1 MSSTKRTLVVKGLPQ
16 DIYDDV
22 IRPFA
27 QQRQASPLVITLL
40 TAYRDNEEVRRIIN
54 VMLGYEEDFERAQL
68 QTALDEAQQENERLQ
83 FMIDSL
89 TMRTQQGMNYF
100 EQVAPAQPQVVVQ
113 APPAQPEQSD
123 RIDKLESLI
132 HDLLRTQQK
141 PQEPQQVQV
150 ETTSSDEVS
159 EASPWAFPTGDNED
173 DFAPRIDDAPALPTV
188 EDPEPEPEPVE
199 EPVDTANAVTFFS
212 NLIS

>member
-1 MSSTKRTLVVKGLPQ
+1 MSSTKRTLVVKSLPQ

-40 TAYRDNEEVRRIIN
+40 TAYRDNEEVRRIVN

-83 FMIDSL
+83 FMLDSL
-89 TMRTQQGMNYF
+89 TMRTQQGMSYF

-123 RIDKLESLI
+123 RIDKLESLVQ
-132 HDLLRTQQK
+132 DLLRTQQK
-141 PQEPQQVQV
+141 PSEPQQVQV
-150 ETTSSDEVS
+150 ETTGSDE
-159 EASPWAFPTGDNED
+159 ESPWAFPTGDNED
-173 DFAPRIDDAPALPTV
+173 DFAPRTYDTPALPTAD
-188 EDPEPEPEPVE
+188 DPEPAP
-199 EPVDTANAVTFFS
+199 EPVDTANAVTFFG
-212 NLIS
+212 NLMN

>member
-1 MSSTKRTLVVKGLPQ
+1 MSSNKKHTLVVKGLPQ

-40 TAYRDNEEVRRIIN
+40 TAYRDNEEVRRIID

-83 FMIDSL
+83 FMLDSL
-89 TMRTQQGMNYF
+89 TMRTQRGMRYF
-100 EQVAPAQPQVVVQ
+100 EQVAPVQPQVVVQ
-113 APPAQPEQSD
+113 APQVEPKKDD
-123 RIDKLESLI
+123 RMDELESLVRE
-132 HDLLRTQQK
+132 LLRTQQK

-150 ETTSSDEVS
+150 ETTGSNAV
-159 EASPWAFPTGDNED
+159 SPWVFPTGDNED
-173 DFAPRIDDAPALPTV
+173 DFTPRIDDTPSPPRAD
-188 EDPEPEPEPVE
+188 EPEPEPEPE
-199 EPVDTANAVTFFS
+199 DTANADTFFS
-212 NLIS
+212 NIFG

>member
-1 MSSTKRTLVVKGLPQ
+1 MSSNKHTLVVKGLPQ

-40 TAYRDNEEVRRIIN
+40 TAYRDNEEVRRIID

-83 FMIDSL
+83 FMLDSL
-89 TMRTQQGMNYF
+89 TMRAQQGMSYF

-132 HDLLRTQQK
+132 QDLLRTQQK

-150 ETTSSDEVS
+150 ETSGSDNT
-159 EASPWAFPTGDNED
+159 SPWVFPTGDNED
-173 DFAPRIDDAPALPTV
+173 DFAPRTDDTHTLPTA
-188 EDPEPEPEPVE
+188 DDLEPAP
-199 EPVDTANAVTFFS
+199 EPVDTANAETFFG
-212 NLIS
+212 NLIG

>member
-1 MSSTKRTLVVKGLPQ
+1 MSSHKHTLVVKGLPE

-40 TAYRDNEEVRRIIN
+40 TAYRDNEEVRRIID

-83 FMIDSL
+83 FMLDSL
-89 TMRTQQGMNYF
+89 TMRTHQGMRYF

-113 APPAQPEQSD
+113 APPTQPEQSD
-123 RIDKLESLI
+123 RIDKLELLI
-132 HDLLRTQQK
+132 QDLLRTQQK
-141 PQEPQQVQV
+141 AQEPQQVQV
-150 ETTSSDEVS
+150 ETTGSDET
-159 EASPWAFPTGDNED
+159 SPWVFPTGDNED
-173 DFAPRIDDAPALPTV
+173 DFAPRTDDTPTLPTV
-188 EDPEPEPEPVE
+188 DDLEPAP
-199 EPVDTANAVTFFS
+199 EPVDTENAVTLFG
-212 NLIS
+212 NMMR

>member
-1 MSSTKRTLVVKGLPQ
+1 MSSTKRTLVVKGLPE

-40 TAYRDNEEVRRIIN
+40 TAYRDNEEVRRIVN

-83 FMIDSL
+83 FMLDSL
-89 TMRTQQGMNYF
+89 TLRTQQGMNYF
-100 EQVAPAQPQVVVQ
+100 EQVAPVQPQVVVQ
-113 APPAQPEQSD
+113 APQVEPKKDD
-123 RIDKLESLI
+123 RMDELESLVRE
-132 HDLLRTQQK
+132 LLRTQQK

-150 ETTSSDEVS
+150 ETSGSDDT
-159 EASPWAFPTGDNED
+159 SPWVFPTGDNED
-173 DFAPRIDDAPALPTV
+173 DFAPRTDDTPTLPTA
-188 EDPEPEPEPVE
+188 DDLEPAPEPVNTE
-199 EPVDTANAVTFFS
+199 NAVTLFG
-212 NLIS
+212 NMMR

>member
-1 MSSTKRTLVVKGLPQ
+1 MSSNKKHTLVVKGLPQ
-16 DIYDDV
+16 GIYDDV

-40 TAYRDNEEVRRIIN
+40 TAYRDNEEVRRIID

-83 FMIDSL
+83 FMLDSL
-89 TMRTQQGMNYF
+89 TMRTQQGMRYF
-100 EQVAPAQPQVVVQ
+100 EQIAPAQPQVVVQ

-132 HDLLRTQQK
+132 QDLLRTQQK
-141 PQEPQQVQV
+141 AREPQQVQV
-150 ETTSSDEVS
+150 ETTGSDET
-159 EASPWAFPTGDNED
+159 SPWVFPTGDNED
-173 DFAPRIDDAPALPTV
+173 DFAPRTDDTPALPTV
-188 EDPEPEPEPVE
+188 DDPEPAP
-199 EPVDTANAVTFFS
+199 EPVDTANAVTFFG
-212 NLIS
+212 NMMN

>member
-1 MSSTKRTLVVKGLPQ
+1 MSSTNKRTLVVKGLPQ

-22 IRPFA
+22 IHPFA

-40 TAYRDNEEVRRIIN
+40 TAYRDNEEVRRIVN

-83 FMIDSL
+83 FMLDSL
-89 TMRTQQGMNYF
+89 TMRTQQGMSYF

-113 APPAQPEQSD
+113 APQAQPEQSD

-132 HDLLRTQQK
+132 QDLLRTQQK

-150 ETTSSDEVS
+150 ETTGSD

-173 DFAPRIDDAPALPTV
+173 DFAPRNDSTPTLPTV
-188 EDPEPEPEPVE
+188 EDPEPAP
-199 EPVDTANAVTFFS
+199 EPVDTANAVTFFG
-212 NLIS
+212 NLMN

>member
-1 MSSTKRTLVVKGLPQ
+1 MSSNKKHTLVVKGLPQ
-16 DIYDDV
+16 DIYDDL

-40 TAYRDNEEVRRIIN
+40 TAYRDNEEVRRIID

-83 FMIDSL
+83 FMLDSL
-89 TMRTQQGMNYF
+89 TMRTQQGMRYF

-132 HDLLRTQQK
+132 QDLLRTQQK
-141 PQEPQQVQV
+141 AREPQQVQV
-150 ETTSSDEVS
+150 ETTGSDET
-159 EASPWAFPTGDNED
+159 SPWVFPTGDNED
-173 DFAPRIDDAPALPTV
+173 DFAPRTDDTPALPTV
-188 EDPEPEPEPVE
+188 DDPEPAP
-199 EPVDTANAVTFFS
+199 EPVDTANAVTFFG
-212 NLIS
+212 NMMN

>member
-1 MSSTKRTLVVKGLPQ
+1 MSSTNKRTLVVKGLPQ

-22 IRPFA
+22 IHPFA

-40 TAYRDNEEVRRIIN
+40 TAYRDNDEVRRVVN

-83 FMIDSL
+83 FMLDSL
-89 TMRTQQGMNYF
+89 TMRTQQGMSYF

-113 APPAQPEQSD
+113 APQPQPEQSD

-132 HDLLRTQQK
+132 QDLLRTQQK
-141 PQEPQQVQV
+141 PSEPQQVQV
-150 ETTSSDEVS
+150 ETTGSDE
-159 EASPWAFPTGDNED
+159 ESPWAFPTGDNED
-173 DFAPRIDDAPALPTV
+173 DFAPRTDDTPALPTAD
-188 EDPEPEPEPVE
+188 DPEPAP
-199 EPVDTANAVTFFS
+199 EPVDTANAVTFFG
-212 NLIS
+212 NLMN

>member
-1 MSSTKRTLVVKGLPQ
+1 MSSTKRTLVVKGLPE

-40 TAYRDNEEVRRIIN
+40 TAYRDNEEVRRIVN

-83 FMIDSL
+83 FMLDSL
-89 TMRTQQGMNYF
+89 TMRTQQGMSYF
-100 EQVAPAQPQVVVQ
+100 EQVAPVQPQVVVQ
-113 APPAQPEQSD
+113 APQVEPKKDD
-123 RIDKLESLI
+123 RMDELESLVRE
-132 HDLLRTQQK
+132 LLRTQQK

-150 ETTSSDEVS
+150 ETTGSNAV
-159 EASPWAFPTGDNED
+159 SPWVFPTGDNED
-173 DFAPRIDDAPALPTV
+173 DFAPRIDATPSPPRAD
-188 EDPEPEPEPVE
+188 EPEPEPEPE
-199 EPVDTANAVTFFS
+199 DTANADTFFS
-212 NLIS
+212 NIFG

>member
-1 MSSTKRTLVVKGLPQ
+1 MSSNKKHTLVVKGLPQ

-40 TAYRDNEEVRRIIN
+40 TAYRDNEEVRRIVN

-83 FMIDSL
+83 FMLDSL
-89 TMRTQQGMNYF
+89 TMRTQQGMSYF
-100 EQVAPAQPQVVVQ
+100 EKVAPVQPQVVVQ
-113 APPAQPEQSD
+113 APLAQPEQND

-132 HDLLRTQQK
+132 QDLLRTQKK

-150 ETTSSDEVS
+150 ETTGSDEVS
-159 EASPWAFPTGDNED
+159 PWVFPTGDNED
-173 DFAPRIDDAPALPTV
+173 DFAPRTDDTPVLPTV
-188 EDPEPEPEPVE
+188 EDPEPAP
-199 EPVDTANAVTFFS
+199 EPVDTANAETFFG
-212 NLIS
+212 NLIG

>member
-1 MSSTKRTLVVKGLPQ
+1 MSSNKKHTLVVKGLPQ

-40 TAYRDNEEVRRIIN
+40 TAYRDNEEVRRIID

-83 FMIDSL
+83 FMLDSL
-89 TMRTQQGMNYF
+89 TMRTQQGMRYF
-100 EQVAPAQPQVVVQ
+100 EQIAPAQPQVVVQ
-113 APPAQPEQSD
+113 APPAQPEQND

-132 HDLLRTQQK
+132 QDLLRTQQK
-141 PQEPQQVQV
+141 AREPQQVQV
-150 ETTSSDEVS
+150 ETTGSDEI
-159 EASPWAFPTGDNED
+159 SPWVFPTGDNED
-173 DFAPRIDDAPALPTV
+173 DFAPRTDDTPALPTV
-188 EDPEPEPEPVE
+188 DDPEPAP
-199 EPVDTANAVTFFS
+199 EPVDTANAVTFFG
-212 NLIS
+212 NMMN

>member
-1 MSSTKRTLVVKGLPQ
+1 MSSTKHTLVVKGLPQ

-40 TAYRDNEEVRRIIN
+40 TAYRDNEEVRRIVN

-83 FMIDSL
+83 FMLDSL
-89 TMRTQQGMNYF
+89 TMRTQQGMSYF
-100 EQVAPAQPQVVVQ
+100 EQVAPVQPQVVVQ
-113 APPAQPEQSD
+113 APQVEPKKDD
-123 RIDKLESLI
+123 RMDELESLVRE
-132 HDLLRTQQK
+132 LLRTQQK

-150 ETTSSDEVS
+150 ETTGSDAV
-159 EASPWAFPTGDNED
+159 SPWVFPTGDNED
-173 DFAPRIDDAPALPTV
+173 DFAPRIDDTPTRPTA
-188 EDPEPEPEPVE
+188 EDPEPAP
-199 EPVDTANAVTFFS
+199 EPVDTANAVTLFG
-212 NLIS
+212 NMMR

>member
-1 MSSTKRTLVVKGLPQ
+1 MSSTKRTLVVKGLPE

-40 TAYRDNEEVRRIIN
+40 TAYRDNEEVRRIVN

-83 FMIDSL
+83 FMLDSL
-89 TMRTQQGMNYF
+89 TMRTQQGMSYF
-100 EQVAPAQPQVVVQ
+100 EQVAPVQPQVVVQ
-113 APPAQPEQSD
+113 APQVEPKKDD
-123 RIDKLESLI
+123 RMDELESLVRE
-132 HDLLRTQQK
+132 LLRTQQK

-150 ETTSSDEVS
+150 ETTGSDEVS
-159 EASPWAFPTGDNED
+159 PWVFPTGDNED
-173 DFAPRIDDAPALPTV
+173 DFAPRTDDTPTLPTA
-188 EDPEPEPEPVE
+188 EDPEPAP
-199 EPVDTANAVTFFS
+199 EPVDTANAVTLFG
-212 NLIS
+212 NMMR

>member
-1 MSSTKRTLVVKGLPQ
+1 MSSNKKHTLVVKGLPQ

-22 IRPFA
+22 IRPFT

-40 TAYRDNEEVRRIIN
+40 TAYRDNEEVRRIID

-83 FMIDSL
+83 FMLDSL
-89 TMRTQQGMNYF
+89 TMRTQQGMRYF
-100 EQVAPAQPQVVVQ
+100 EQIAPAQPQVVVQ

-132 HDLLRTQQK
+132 QDLLRTQQK
-141 PQEPQQVQV
+141 AQEPQQVQV
-150 ETTSSDEVS
+150 ETTGSDET
-159 EASPWAFPTGDNED
+159 SPWVFPTGDNED
-173 DFAPRIDDAPALPTV
+173 DFAPRTDDTPALPTV
-188 EDPEPEPEPVE
+188 DDPEPAP
-199 EPVDTANAVTFFS
+199 EPVDTANAVTFFG
-212 NLIS
+212 NMMN

>member
-1 MSSTKRTLVVKGLPQ
+1 MSSNKKHTLVVKGLPQ

-40 TAYRDNEEVRRIIN
+40 TAYRDNEEVRRIVN

-83 FMIDSL
+83 FMLDSL
-89 TMRTQQGMNYF
+89 TMRTQQGMSYF
-100 EQVAPAQPQVVVQ
+100 EQVAPVQPQVIVQ
-113 APPAQPEQSD
+113 APQVEPKKDDCMDE
-123 RIDKLESLI
+123 LESLVRE
-132 HDLLRTQQK
+132 LLRTQQK

-150 ETTSSDEVS
+150 ETTGSNAV
-159 EASPWAFPTGDNED
+159 SPWVFPTGDNED
-173 DFAPRIDDAPALPTV
+173 DFAPRIDDTPSPPRAD
-188 EDPEPEPEPVE
+188 EPEPEPEPE
-199 EPVDTANAVTFFS
+199 DTANADTFFS
-212 NLIS
+212 NIFG

>member
-1 MSSTKRTLVVKGLPQ
+1 MSSTKRTLVVKGLPE

-40 TAYRDNEEVRRIIN
+40 TAYRDNEEVRRIVN

-83 FMIDSL
+83 FMLDSL
-89 TMRTQQGMNYF
+89 TMRAQQGMSYF
-100 EQVAPAQPQVVVQ
+100 EQVAPVQPQVVVQ
-113 APPAQPEQSD
+113 APQAQPEQND
-123 RIDKLESLI
+123 RMDELESLVRE
-132 HDLLRTQQK
+132 LLRTQQK

-150 ETTSSDEVS
+150 ETTGSDEVS
-159 EASPWAFPTGDNED
+159 PWVFPTGDNED
-173 DFAPRIDDAPALPTV
+173 DFAPRIDDTPTLPTV
-188 EDPEPEPEPVE
+188 EDPEPAP
-199 EPVDTANAVTFFS
+199 EPVDTANAVTLFG
-212 NLIS
+212 NMMR

>member
-1 MSSTKRTLVVKGLPQ
+1 MSSSKHTLVVKGLPQ

-40 TAYRDNEEVRRIIN
+40 TAYRDNEEVRRIVN

-68 QTALDEAQQENERLQ
+68 QTALDEAQQENEHLQ
-83 FMIDSL
+83 FMLDSL
-89 TMRTQQGMNYF
+89 TMRTQQGMSYF
-100 EQVAPAQPQVVVQ
+100 EKVAPVQPQVVVQ
-113 APPAQPEQSD
+113 APQAQPEQND

-132 HDLLRTQQK
+132 QSLLETQQK

-150 ETTSSDEVS
+150 ETTGSD
-159 EASPWAFPTGDNED
+159 EASPWVFPTGDNED
-173 DFAPRIDDAPALPTV
+173 DFAPRTDDTPARPTV
-188 EDPEPEPEPVE
+188 EDPEPASES
-199 EPVDTANAVTFFS
+199 VDTANAETFFG
-212 NLIS
+212 NLIG

>member
-1 MSSTKRTLVVKGLPQ
+1 MSSNKKHTLVVKGLPQ

-27 QQRQASPLVITLL
+27 QQRKASPLVITLL
-40 TAYRDNEEVRRIIN
+40 TAYRDNEEVRRIID

-83 FMIDSL
+83 FMLDSL
-89 TMRTQQGMNYF
+89 TMRTQQGMRYF
-100 EQVAPAQPQVVVQ
+100 EQIAPAQPQVVVQ

-132 HDLLRTQQK
+132 QDLLRTQQK

-150 ETTSSDEVS
+150 ETSGSDET
-159 EASPWAFPTGDNED
+159 SPWVFPTGDNED
-173 DFAPRIDDAPALPTV
+173 DFAPRTDDTPVLPTV
-188 EDPEPEPEPVE
+188 EDPEPAP
-199 EPVDTANAVTFFS
+199 EPVDTANAETFFG
-212 NLIS
+212 NLIG

>member
-1 MSSTKRTLVVKGLPQ
+1 MSSNKKHTLVVKGLPQ

-40 TAYRDNEEVRRIIN
+40 TAYRDNEEVRRIID

-83 FMIDSL
+83 FMLDSL
-89 TMRTQQGMNYF
+89 TMRTQQGMRYF
-100 EQVAPAQPQVVVQ
+100 EQIAPAQPQVVVQ

-132 HDLLRTQQK
+132 QDLLRTQQK
-141 PQEPQQVQV
+141 AREPQQVQV
-150 ETTSSDEVS
+150 ETTGSDET
-159 EASPWAFPTGDNED
+159 SPWVFPTGDNED
-173 DFAPRIDDAPALPTV
+173 DFAPRTDDTPALPTV
-188 EDPEPEPEPVE
+188 DDPEPAP
-199 EPVDTANAVTFFS
+199 EPVDTANAVTFFG
-212 NLIS
+212 NMMN

>member
-22 IRPFA
+22 IHPFA

-40 TAYRDNEEVRRIIN
+40 TAYRDNEEVRRIVN

-83 FMIDSL
+83 FMLDSL
-89 TMRTQQGMNYF
+89 TMHTQQGMNYF
-100 EQVAPAQPQVVVQ
+100 EQVAPVQPQVVVQ
-113 APPAQPEQSD
+113 APQPQPEQSD

-132 HDLLRTQQK
+132 QDLLRTQQK
-141 PQEPQQVQV
+141 PSEPQQVQV
-150 ETTSSDEVS
+150 ETTGSDE
-159 EASPWAFPTGDNED
+159 ESPWAFPTGDNED
-173 DFAPRIDDAPALPTV
+173 DFAPRTDDTPALPTAD
-188 EDPEPEPEPVE
+188 DPEPAP
-199 EPVDTANAVTFFS
+199 EPVDTANAVTFFG
-212 NLIS
+212 NLMN